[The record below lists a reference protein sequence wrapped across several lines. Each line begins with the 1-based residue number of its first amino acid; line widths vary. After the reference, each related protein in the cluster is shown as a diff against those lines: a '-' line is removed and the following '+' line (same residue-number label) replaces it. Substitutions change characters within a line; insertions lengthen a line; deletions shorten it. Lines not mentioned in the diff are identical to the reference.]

1 MKRIMKIY
9 LVRNVSYYM
18 LINDSVTMKH
28 KTMGIC
34 FFFSKHVSLSL
45 DHVSERRD
53 MSKYV
58 LSGETCLNMSEW
70 RDISKYV

>member
-1 MKRIMKIY
+1 
-9 LVRNVSYYM
+9 M

-58 LSGETCLNMSEW
+58 LSGETCLNMS
-70 RDISKYV
+70 